1 MEKTTHYQLNK
12 PEVTDPMRVADFNE
26 NADILDAALNSMNT
40 AVGSLAASMSNCR
53 MAYGSYDGAGTYGEG
68 NPVTLSFD
76 FKPLLVVVSDDKYRS
91 SLSNPMVLC
100 HGQSMGLSVCG
111 VQDDVTSSIIR
122 ISWGENSVSW
132 YNATNDLLQN
142 NNASHTYHYVVLGV
156 TE

>member
-1 MEKTTHYQLNK
+1 MQKTSNYNLNQW
-12 PEVTDPMRVADFNE
+12 EATDPIRREDFNAD
-26 NADILDAALNSMNT
+26 NAAIDMA
-40 AVGSLAASMSNCR
+40 LAAMAAGMSSCR
-53 MAYGSYDGAGTYGEG
+53 VAYGSYDGTNEYGADH
-68 NPVTLSFD
+68 PVTLSFD
-76 FKPLLVVVSDDKYRS
+76 FKPLLVAVSDDKYRS

-111 VQDDVTSSIIR
+111 VQDDITSSIIR

-156 TE
+156 AE